1 MQQTWNPIVAQ
12 GADYR
17 ATVEVTSWPSG
28 YPALSTATSWE
39 WVLSQPESAAFLTAS
54 SAGVSP
60 MITLNVGKTIGTI
73 VVPYATTATFPL
85 GQFRYDLDIVFS
97 ATVRIRL
104 ISLGAGTV
112 ATFSGST

>member
-1 MQQTWNPIVAQ
+1 MATDWNPIIAQ

-17 ATVEVTSWPSG
+17 ATVEVAAWPSS

-39 WVLSQPESAAFLTAS
+39 WVLSQPETAPFLTAS

-60 MITLNVGKTIGTI
+60 MITLNVAQTIGTI
-73 VVPYATTATFPL
+73 VVPYATTALFPL
-85 GQFRYDLDIVFS
+85 GQFRYDVDIIFS

-104 ISLGAGTV
+104 ISLGTGIVT
-112 ATFSGST
+112 TFSGST